1 MGTITTFTIFTH
13 ALHPPQSC
21 VSDSRLSSLCA
32 PSS

>member
-13 ALHPPQSC
+13 ALHPTLRA
-21 VSDSRLSSLCA
+21 VSDRGLSCLCT